1 MSQAV
6 VQAVREVQEIQN
18 RFQNQGGQFAKGL
31 QIVEAKAQERRKRR
45 EKQVQQSLNRA
56 RKYAKKLDNNINTL
70 GYSEEETQIIKD
82 MSLQK
87 TNQFYAL
94 QGQLAQFDNPSS
106 PEAQEIVNEMNGI
119 RNWFT
124 NVEKQQKQ
132 RLSQREQYNLD
143 LGDKNSAGI
152 SIAPQNQTFADNAAT
167 INLGSF
173 SAIDPASGEFLW
185 GEKDNYMRL
194 ASGAEYIMNPG
205 ELFELI
211 DKHEEM
217 ATAKKQPLT
226 TGQVNLA
233 VRRFSNLIDDKNALA
248 GLLASDNPVAEAY
261 GPDLQDR
268 FDRAYEAD
276 DQEALDAIAEE
287 VARGYE
293 TYLKG
298 INNEHVAELKSQED
312 PGSQDT
318 PPGPFDYLDKKS
330 KKKVEYFEN
339 HAVKFE
345 VDGSNG
351 IDALAFDANGN
362 KAIDSEGM
370 PNPKYKAPPAYY
382 ALGQFKDGTFV
393 QAEGKEKIPADN
405 VGEFVRIAGL

>member
-6 VQAVREVQEIQN
+6 VQAVREVQQVQN
-18 RFQNQGGQFAKGL
+18 RFQNLGGQFAKGV
-31 QIVEAKAQERRKRR
+31 QIVEAKAQKRR
-45 EKQVQQSLNRA
+45 QQRERAVQQSLNRA
-56 RKYAKKLDNNINTL
+56 RKYARNLDNNINTL
-70 GYSEEETQIIKD
+70 GYSAEETQIIKD

-132 RLSQREQYNLD
+132 RLSQREQYNID

-152 SIAPQNQTFADNAAT
+152 SIAPQNQTFAENAAT
-167 INLGSF
+167 INLENF
-173 SAIDPASGEFLW
+173 STIDPVSGEFLW
-185 GEKDNYMRL
+185 GEKGNYIGL

-226 TGQVNLA
+226 TGQINVA
-233 VRRFSNLIDDKNALA
+233 VRKFENLINDKNAIA

-261 GPDLQDR
+261 GPDLQNR
-268 FDRAYEAD
+268 FDEAYEAND
-276 DQEALDAIAEE
+276 EEALKAIAEE
-287 VARGYE
+287 LSQGYR
-293 TYLKG
+293 TRLKE
-298 INNEHVAELKSQED
+298 INNEHVAELARNEEPND
-312 PGSQDT
+312 PTDNRTAGEKNDAYDRRKIKNAFNTGSSYQYDDIT
-318 PPGPFDYLDKKS
+318 I
-330 KKKVEYFEN
+330 KKVNSGFELFIM
-339 HAVKFE
+339 K
-345 VDGSNG
+345 NG
-351 IDALAFDANGN
+351 LAYPYDV
-362 KAIDSEGM
+362 
-370 PNPKYKAPPAYY
+370 NPTASSLTDLYNI
-382 ALGQFKDGTFV
+382 LG
-393 QAEGKEKIPADN
+393 I
-405 VGEFVRIAGL
+405 